1 MTGLMT
7 VPTIAAVVLAMVAAV
22 FGIIALL
29 QRRKLQQMTAESE
42 SAQPAGRDGVALR
55 AMLAAMREPALVH
68 GERIEI
74 VNEAFATL
82 VGIPAEQIVGKN
94 LVDLVSGE
102 YTELA
107 TLALTRAQAGG
118 NGPSLTELELAD
130 SHGQVTRL
138 ELSGSQLPSE
148 GRTVV
153 LFTAEEMLPHRDDVA
168 AGIAP
173 ARSQLALDSLGE
185 GLLTTD
191 AHGLIDYVNPSAEAL
206 TGIRREDA
214 IGQAFGAMLGFV
226 DEHDRR
232 PLPDP
237 VQQCLGSGS
246 RVNLG
251 RRSLLIARATGNE
264 LGVEAT
270 ASPIRAPDGGIGG
283 VAVMLHD
290 VSELRGLTQQM
301 SYQASHDALTGLV
314 NRREFER
321 RLGEAIEIA
330 RAGRQGHVMC
340 YLDLDRFKAVNDTS
354 GHLAGDN
361 MLREVAALIREA
373 VRDSDTVSRLGGDEF
388 GVLLV
393 GCPLDKARQ
402 IADDV
407 WRDISEYRFVWKD
420 RIFSVGVSIG
430 IVELTGESNSLEEI
444 MSAADSA
451 CYVAKK
457 QSDSHVHVYSSHD
470 EAVARSRGEI
480 QWLHRLQAAL
490 RDGFFELYVQPIEAT
505 RTESTSGPAME
516 VFVRLHDEGQ
526 AIAPAE
532 FFPAA
537 ERYRLMSMIDRWVLT
552 SALAA
557 LSAGAIRLP
566 PGRSLSINIS
576 GQTLADPSF
585 LEFVVEELDR
595 SGVQPAQLCFEV
607 AETSVIGNIEQA
619 RRFIDV
625 LHGMGCR
632 FALDDF
638 GTDLG
643 GFANLKQLPMDY
655 LKIDGSFMRD
665 LGRDTVNQAMVSAVV
680 GMARSLNFR
689 LIAEQIE
696 DVAALEAARAMGIDF
711 VQGHA
716 IGRPRPL
723 APAA

>member
-1 MTGLMT
+1 MT
-7 VPTIAAVVLAMVAAV
+7 VPMIAAVALAMLTAGLA
-22 FGIIALL
+22 IIALL
-29 QRRKLQQMTAESE
+29 LWRKLGQLQG
-42 SAQPAGRDGVALR
+42 PRDDPMR
-55 AMLAAMREPALVH
+55 AMLAAMREPALLH
-68 GERIEI
+68 GERIESA
-74 VNEAFATL
+74 NAAFATL
-82 VGIPAEQIVGKN
+82 VGIPVEQIVGRS
-94 LVDLVSGE
+94 LADLVSAD
-102 YTELA
+102 YRELA
-107 TLALTRAQAGG
+107 TLAVARALAGG
-118 NGPSLTELELAD
+118 NGPSLTEVELAD
-130 SHGQVTRL
+130 AHGLVTRL
-138 ELSGSQLPSE
+138 ELSGSMLEAE
-148 GRTVV
+148 GRKVV
-153 LFTAEEMLPHRDDVA
+153 LFTAEEMLPHREA
-168 AGIAP
+168 AATGGVP

-191 AHGLIDYVNPSAEAL
+191 AHGLIDYLNQSAEAL
-206 TGIRREDA
+206 TGMRREDA
-214 IGQAFGAMLGFV
+214 IGQAFGAMIGFV
-226 DEHDRR
+226 DENDRR

-251 RRSLLIARATGNE
+251 RRSLLIARASGNE

-270 ASPIRAPDGGIGG
+270 ASPIRGPGGEIEG

-321 RLGEAIEIA
+321 RLTEALEIA
-330 RAGRQGHVMC
+330 RAGRQSHVMC

-361 MLREVAALIREA
+361 MLREIAALIREA

-402 IADDV
+402 IADDI
-407 WRDISEYRFVWKD
+407 WRAIGEYRFVWKD
-420 RIFSVGVSIG
+420 RIFSVGISIG
-430 IVELTGESNSLEEI
+430 LVELTGESNSLEEI

-470 EAVARSRGEI
+470 EVVARSRGEI
-480 QWLHRLQAAL
+480 QWLQRLQAAL
-490 RDGFFELYVQPIEAT
+490 RDGFFELYIQPIEPTRPGAT
-505 RTESTSGPAME
+505 GGPAME

-537 ERYRLMSMIDRWVLT
+537 ERYRLMSMIDRWVLA

-576 GQTLADPSF
+576 GQTLADPTF

-595 SGVQPAQLCFEV
+595 SGVQPAQICFEV
-607 AETSVIGNIEQA
+607 AETSVIGNLEQA

-643 GFANLKQLPMDY
+643 GFSNLKQLPMDY

-680 GMARSLNFR
+680 GMARTLNFR